1 MGKIAKVQEV
11 TLEKL
16 IPYVNNAKIHSEE
29 QVTKIASSIREFG
42 FLSPV
47 LIDAKYNIIAGHGRV
62 MAAKKLQLESV
73 PCVFIEGLTEAQRK
87 AYILADNRLSD
98 LGTWDME
105 IAAGEFEELRELNF
119 DLSLTG
125 FSFPDLGD
133 QSDWFEDRERND
145 TSRQEGNEE
154 YNEFLEKFEAK
165 KTTDDCYT
173 PDCVYDAVAS
183 WVANEYKLNR
193 QDFVRPFYPNGDY
206 QKETYPEG
214 CAVVDNP
221 PFSILSEILRFY
233 CDKGIKFFLFAPTLT
248 LFGSGRD
255 CDVCYLPITA
265 AVTYENGAVVNT
277 SFVTNLDDAKVR
289 AVPELHRVVEAAADE
304 FRKEL
309 RRELPKYSYPNEVI
323 TATGVGQFSKYDV
336 PFVVYPNECERIS
349 ALDSQKEMD
358 KAIFGGGF
366 LISEKAAAEK
376 AAAEKAAAEKAA
388 AEKAAAEKAA
398 ALVWKLSDREKEIV
412 KSLGNP

>member
-1 MGKIAKVQEV
+1 MGKIADVQEV
-11 TLEKL
+11 TLKKL
-16 IPYVNNAKIHSEE
+16 VPYVNNAKIHSEE

-47 LIDAKYNIIAGHGRV
+47 LIDRDFNIIAGHGRV
-62 MAAKKLQLESV
+62 MAAKKLEMDAV
-73 PCVFIEGLTEAQRK
+73 PCVFVEGLTEAQRK

-125 FSFPDLGD
+125 FTFPELGD
-133 QSDWFEDRERND
+133 AGDWFADHERND

-154 YNEFLEKFEAK
+154 YNEFLDKFEQV

-173 PDCVYDAVAS
+173 PDGVYESVAE
-183 WVANEYKLNR
+183 WVAKEYKLDKK
-193 QDFVRPFYPNGDY
+193 QFIRPFYPGGDY
-206 QKETYPEG
+206 QNEKYSKE
-214 CAVVDNP
+214 CVVVDNP
-221 PFSILSEILRFY
+221 PFSILSEILRWY
-233 CDKGIKFFLFAPTLT
+233 CERDIKFFLFAPTLT

-255 CDVCYLPITA
+255 CDVCYIPITA

-277 SFVTNLDDAKVR
+277 SFITNLDDAKVR
-289 AVPELHRVVEAAADE
+289 AVPELHETVEKAADE

-309 RRELPKYSYPNEVI
+309 KRELPKYSYPNEVI
-323 TATGVGQFSKYDV
+323 TASGVGQFSKYGV
-336 PFVVYPNECERIS
+336 PFKVAPKDCERIS
-349 ALDSQKEMD
+349 ALDAQKEAG
-358 KAIFGGGF
+358 KAIYGCGF

-376 AAAEKAAAEKAA
+376 AAAT
-388 AEKAAAEKAA
+388 
-398 ALVWKLSDREKEIV
+398 VWQLSDREKKIV

>member
-29 QVTKIASSIREFG
+29 QVTKIAGSIREFG

-73 PCVFIEGLTEAQRK
+73 PCVFIEGLSEAQRK

-98 LGTWDME
+98 LGSWDME
-105 IAAGEFEELRELNF
+105 IVAGEFEELRELNF

-133 QSDWFEDRERND
+133 QGDWFEDRERND
-145 TSRQEGNEE
+145 TSRQEGNDE
-154 YNEFLEKFEAK
+154 YNEFLDKFEIA

-173 PDCVYDAVAS
+173 PDNIYDAVAD
-183 WVANEYKLNR
+183 WVAKEYQIKR
-193 QDFVRPFYPNGDY
+193 EDFVRPFKPGGDY
-206 QKETYPEG
+206 QKENYDG
-214 CAVVDNP
+214 KIVVDNP
-221 PFSILSEILRFY
+221 PFSLLSTIEEWY
-233 CDKGIKFFLFAPTLT
+233 NEHNVKYFLFAPHVSN
-248 LFGSGRD
+248 FPSKRKCCAICVGVG
-255 CDVCYLPITA
+255 I
-265 AVTYENGAVVNT
+265 TYENGAKVST
-277 SFVTNLDDAKVR
+277 SFVTNLEDLAAR
-289 AVPELHRVVEAAADE
+289 TAPELYRVVFDVNKENTKGKEFPCYEYPPEVVTAAM
-304 FRKEL
+304 L
-309 RRELPKYSYPNEVI
+309 CYL
-323 TATGVGQFSKYDV
+323 SKYGQD
-336 PFVVYPNECERIS
+336 FRLEHKDASERIKM
-349 ALDSQKEMD
+349 LDCQQEIGKG
-358 KAIFGGGF
+358 IFGGGF

-376 AAAEKAAAEKAA
+376 AAAEKAAAEKATTY
-388 AEKAAAEKAA
+388 
-398 ALVWKLSDREKEIV
+398 VWKLSDREKEII

>member
-376 AAAEKAAAEKAA
+376 AAA
-388 AEKAAAEKAA
+388 
-398 ALVWKLSDREKEIV
+398 LVWKLSDREKEIV

>member
-1 MGKIAKVQEV
+1 MGKIADVQEV
-11 TLEKL
+11 TLTKL
-16 IPYVNNAKIHSEE
+16 VPYVNNAKIHSEE
-29 QVTKIASSIREFG
+29 QVTMIASSIREFG

-47 LIDAKYNIIAGHGRV
+47 LIDRDFNIIAGHGRV
-62 MAAKKLQLESV
+62 MAAKKLEMESV
-73 PCVFIEGLTEAQRK
+73 PCVFVEGLTEAQRK

-133 QSDWFEDRERND
+133 TGDWFSDRERND

-154 YNEFLEKFEAK
+154 YNEFLDKFEQA

-173 PDCVYDAVAS
+173 PDGVYDAVAE
-183 WVANEYKLNR
+183 WVAKEYKL
-193 QDFVRPFYPNGDY
+193 DKSKFMRPFYPGGDY
-206 QKETYPEG
+206 QNERYSKG
-214 CAVVDNP
+214 CVVVDNP
-221 PFSILSEILRFY
+221 PFSILSEILRWY
-233 CDKGIKFFLFAPTLT
+233 CERDIKFFLFAPTLT

-255 CDVCYLPITA
+255 CDVCYIPITA

-277 SFVTNLDDAKVR
+277 SFITNLDDAKVR
-289 AVPELHRVVEAAADE
+289 AVPELHETVEKAADE

-309 RRELPKYSYPNEVI
+309 KRELPKYSYPNEVI
-323 TATGVGQFSKYDV
+323 TASGVGQFSKYGV
-336 PFVVYPNECERIS
+336 PFKVAPEECERIS
-349 ALDSQKEMD
+349 ALDAQKEAG
-358 KAIFGGGF
+358 KAIYGCGF

-388 AEKAAAEKAA
+388 AEKAAAT
-398 ALVWKLSDREKEIV
+398 VWQLSDREKQIV

>member
-323 TATGVGQFSKYDV
+323 TAAGVGQFSKYDV

-376 AAAEKAAAEKAA
+376 AAA
-388 AEKAAAEKAA
+388 
-398 ALVWKLSDREKEIV
+398 LVWKLSDREKEIV